1 MTRLYTSRWY
11 SFEAMSPLVRATTVE
26 EAFHALDPFALV
38 KTSDPLYA
46 DFEPLLPL
54 EHYGVT
60 RKLERHFRMGQ
71 RQQRWEHIGVVGHR
85 GTGKTTLIAKAM
97 SELRGSGL
105 MPVTINAQLAL
116 DQGGFTFSDMMLVLA
131 RAVIGCLAEQQVEID
146 SELIEQVQ
154 RWFAEELLEESHRT
168 QISGAIAGSVG
179 AENKLALLA
188 AFSAKV
194 TAALQS
200 DNDYRRT
207 IRSRADRDPRDL
219 VRRINALLDGAH
231 QVLRNRQQ
239 SLCIV
244 FDNLEKIPD
253 RKLVDDAV
261 LRKSDEFR
269 SLRCHLILLFG
280 PADHYAPVTVQAGQA
295 FSLVT
300 VPVLPVR
307 FRGDPA
313 ELVRPEAKRAIE
325 MLLDARMM
333 LSNVFEDV
341 DACLTS
347 VARLCGG
354 HVRDLL
360 QLTRWAIELAEPN
373 KITPDHISKAARR
386 LASDRSVLMHPEDW
400 PRAAEISR
408 TNLVENRPEDSHLI
422 LHSCVLNYDGDPW
435 WDVHPLLRDDPRLR
449 ER

>member
-1 MTRLYTSRWY
+1 
-11 SFEAMSPLVRATTVE
+11 MSSLVRATTVE
-26 EAFHALDPFALV
+26 EAFHVLDPFALV
-38 KTSDPLYA
+38 RPSDPLYA
-46 DFEPLLPL
+46 DFEPLLPA

-60 RKLERHFRMGQ
+60 NELERHFRGGQ
-71 RQQRWEHIGVVGHR
+71 RHGWEHIGVIGHR

-97 SELRGSGL
+97 AKLRGSGL

-131 RAVIGCLAEQQVEID
+131 RAVIGCLDEQHIELDGQ
-146 SELIEQVQ
+146 LIEQVQ
-154 RWFAEELLEESHRT
+154 HWFAEELLEESHRT
-168 QISGAIAGSVG
+168 QISGAIAGTFG

-200 DNDYRRT
+200 DNDYRRV

-231 QVLRNRQQ
+231 QALRTRQQ
-239 SLCIV
+239 SLCVV
-244 FDNLEKIPD
+244 FDNLEKITD

-280 PADHYAPVTVQAGQA
+280 PADHYAPLTVQAGQA

-307 FRGDPA
+307 FRGDPPTF
-313 ELVRPEAKRAIE
+313 VRPQAKRAVE
-325 MLLDARMM
+325 KLLDARMM
-333 LSNVFEDV
+333 LGNVLEDV
-341 DACLTS
+341 DVCLTELT
-347 VARLCGG
+347 RLCGG

-360 QLTRWAIELAEPN
+360 TLTRWAVGLAEPN
-373 KITPDHISKAARR
+373 KITPEHIRKAARR
-386 LASDRSVLMHPEDW
+386 LASDRTVLMHPQDW

-422 LHSCVLNYDGDPW
+422 LHSCVLNYNGEPW
-435 WDVHPLLRDDPRLR
+435 WDVHPLLRDDPRLH
-449 ER
+449 ES